1 MIDKLK
7 LSAYN
12 SKDFRLFDVEL
23 APKKWKTND
32 PTKRLRAAFNKKNK

>member
-7 LSAYN
+7 LRAYN

-23 APKKWKTND
+23 APKKWKAND